1 MSTLQSV
8 LLRRAQTVHVDH
20 EPATARGFWPRSA
33 RKAGTGL
40 TALEAELLDRGYALT
55 EPLRGALAAAGA
67 EALGEAGRRLLRE
80 IDELLGADR
89 PHMPL
94 FGGFPASVPRDTDAL
109 YVDRVFALL
118 LQAPEQPCVLCGTA
132 GLVRPVSPCAH
143 LVCSGCWDGADYNG
157 CPVCHRRIDRAD
169 PFLRPRAP
177 ARPGGERA
185 GVPGGPLRLLRLG
198 SSRTAD
204 AAAELTALL
213 ARRTPPSPVD
223 RADLAV
229 LVAHA
234 PGDLGW
240 LPADVPVRETR
251 ALVLGALLRDAR
263 TAAAARRRLPEL
275 LTTATDV
282 LRLLCVWSGGEPD
295 PREAPRLRSLPRALR
310 RELLAV
316 LDGLDVPS
324 LVEDVHRHPRA
335 WKRAGEVLHP
345 YERHARHPRAA
356 LAFATLRATETSATG
371 ELGEALL
378 RTAAAYPEAVAVT
391 AGTARTVR
399 PTTVPVRAGAVGLYD
414 RGPVRRSVPR
424 VRIVARTWGARVEE
438 ALRGDDPAAALRLL
452 GERPGELVRRLDH
465 LLRRYGAGLPV
476 ADLAAALRRGLPS
489 VGPGPLL
496 SALGELRGRG
506 PAGERR
512 VFFPRGR
519 VSRPFRADDDR
530 APLPGE
536 TVAAVCALLEAEVL
550 RRLGRESR
558 VDLAVLDS
566 GLAGIPVPF
575 AERSAAA
582 SLVAVPRGSV
592 LPLPE
597 GEILRLFLHWTEPAG
612 TRVDLDL
619 SVVFLDEEWRFAGL
633 CDYTSLRRG
642 DDAAVHSGDLTSAP
656 APDGATEYVDLD
668 PARLAAAGVRYAV
681 PVVFSFNDIPFEALP
696 DAFAGYMALPGRKA
710 RDASYDPRAVRQRF
724 DLLGDSRVC
733 APMVVDLAGA
743 RALWTDVHLTGDE
756 GVHDVGRH
764 GDRLG
769 RLGRALW
776 EYFTGGARVTLWDLA
791 CWHAAARSDEAVVVR
806 RASVPGAPDEVLV
819 FRRREYEDAAAFAAR
834 LRTLGAPEERRPAG
848 GPGEADVL
856 AARAADGR
864 RVLLALREGG
874 VAPDKATGAA
884 YRLFPGPVDACEDV
898 ARVTA
903 GDLLAALA

>member
-1 MSTLQSV
+1 MPTLQSV
-8 LLRRAQTVHVDH
+8 LLRRARIVHVDH
-20 EPATARGFWPRSA
+20 EPATARGFRPRSA
-33 RKAGTGL
+33 RKADSGL

-89 PHMPL
+89 THMPL
-94 FGGFPASVPRDTDAL
+94 FGGFPGSVPRDTDAL

-118 LQAPEQPCVLCGTA
+118 LQEPEQPCVLCGTA
-132 GLVRPVSPCAH
+132 GRVRPVSPCAH
-143 LVCSGCWDGADYNG
+143 LVCGSCWDGAGYNG
-157 CPVCHRRIDRAD
+157 CPICHRRIDRAA
-169 PFLRPRAP
+169 PFLRPVP
-177 ARPGGERA
+177 PGDHDVPRTGT
-185 GVPGGPLRLLRLG
+185 PGGPLRLLRLG

-213 ARRTPPSPVD
+213 ARRTPLSPQD

-234 PGDLGW
+234 PDGLGW
-240 LPADVPVRETR
+240 LPADVPVREAK

-263 TAAAARRRLPEL
+263 TAEAARRRLPEL

-282 LRLLCVWSGGEPD
+282 LRLLCVWSGGDPD
-295 PREAPRLRSLPRALR
+295 PRGAPRMRSVPRGLR
-310 RELLAV
+310 RALLAV
-316 LDGLDVPS
+316 LDGLDVPA

-371 ELGEALL
+371 DLGEALL
-378 RTAAAYPEAVAVT
+378 RTAAAYPEAVTVR
-391 AGTARTVR
+391 AGTARTAR
-399 PTTVPVRAGAVGLYD
+399 PTTVPVRVGLRGLYD

-424 VRIVARTWGARVEE
+424 VRIVARTWAARAEE

-465 LLRRYGAGLPV
+465 LLRRYGAGLPAEELGRV
-476 ADLAAALRRGLPS
+476 LRRGLPS

-496 SALGELRGRG
+496 SALGELRGRHL
-506 PAGERR
+506 AGERR

-530 APLPGE
+530 APLPGG
-536 TVAAVCALLEAEVL
+536 TVAEVCALLEAEVL
-550 RRLGRESR
+550 RRLGKESR
-558 VDLAVLDS
+558 FDLAVLDS

-575 AERSAAA
+575 AERSTAS
-582 SLVAVPRGSV
+582 SLVEVPRGGFF
-592 LPLPE
+592 PLPE
-597 GEILRLFLHWTEPAG
+597 GEVLRLFLHWTEPAG

-619 SVVFLDEEWRFAGL
+619 SVVFFDEEWRFTGL
-633 CDYTSLRRG
+633 CDYTSLRRR

-668 PARLAAAGVRYAV
+668 PAGLAAAGVRYAV
-681 PVVFSFNDIPFEALP
+681 PVVLSFNSIPFEALP
-696 DAFAGYMALPGRKA
+696 DAFAGYMALPDRRA

-724 DLLGDSRVC
+724 DLTGYSRICV
-733 APMVVDLAGA
+733 PMVVDLADG
-743 RALWTDVHLTGDE
+743 RALWTDVHLPGDE
-756 GVHDVGRH
+756 GFHSAGRH
-764 GDRLG
+764 TERLG
-769 RLGRALW
+769 RLGLGLW
-776 EYFTGGARVTLWDLA
+776 EYFTGGARVSLWDLA
-791 CWHAAARSDEAVVVR
+791 CWHAAARADEVVVVGR
-806 RASVPGAPDEVLV
+806 APDEVRA
-819 FRRREYEDAAAFAAR
+819 FRRRADEEVAAFAAR
-834 LRTLGAPEERRPAG
+834 LRGPGAAGERWRAG
-848 GPGEADVL
+848 GPGEAAGR
-856 AARAADGR
+856 AAHAADGR
-864 RVLLALREGG
+864 RVLLALREGDI
-874 VAPDKATGAA
+874 APEKATGVA
-884 YRLFPGPVDACEDV
+884 YRLFPGPVDGCEDV

-903 GDLLAALA
+903 GDLLAALS